1 MRKKM
6 QLLPTPEWKV
16 EVDRWTPDEWT
27 QMLDLFNDANVY
39 QTWSYGQVRWRKKS
53 LSHLILKRGGEIAG
67 MAQLRIVRPTKF
79 NFGMAHLR
87 WGPLCE
93 LRGKP
98 LDPEVVRRMADA
110 LDEEYVGKRKL
121 FLRILPNAFVGS
133 PRASV
138 LQAALYRFDTEPSLP
153 NNTYRTFLLDLAPG
167 LEELRKGL
175 DAKWRNHLSRAE
187 KNNLRVVAGSGNDEF
202 RTFCMIYNQMRKR
215 KTFETTVDVE
225 EFGRIQQDLAEPHRM
240 RILICEDRGIP
251 VAGLV
256 VSAMGDSAIYL
267 LGATSDEGLRSQ
279 GAYLLHWTMIQWLKE
294 KGIRWYDLGGIDPIA
309 NPGVYSFKKGF
320 SGADVYQLNPM
331 AACNSVVSSTVVKA
345 GLAIQRTL
353 RGWTEAL
360 PVPSNS

>member
-1 MRKKM
+1 MRKRM
-6 QLLPTPEWKV
+6 QLHADSEWQV
-16 EVDRWTPDEWT
+16 EIDRWTPDEWA

-39 QTWSYGQVRWRKKS
+39 QTWSYGQVRWGRKS
-53 LSHLILKRGGEIAG
+53 LSHLVLKRGGEVVG

-79 NFGMAHLR
+79 NFGMAYLR

-93 LRGKP
+93 RRGRP
-98 LDPEVVRRMADA
+98 LDSEVARRLADA
-110 LDEEYVGKRKL
+110 LDAEYVGKRKL
-121 FLRILPNAFVGS
+121 FLRIVPNAFVGS

-138 LQAALYRFDTEPSLP
+138 LQSALCRFDTEPSLP
-153 NNTYRTFLLDLAPG
+153 DNTYRTFLLDLAPG
-167 LEELRKGL
+167 LEELRRRL

-187 KNNLRVVAGSGNDEF
+187 KNNLRVIAGTGKDEF
-202 RTFCMIYNQMRKR
+202 RTFCLIYNQMRKR

-225 EFGRIQQDLAEPHRM
+225 EFGRIQENLAEPHRM
-240 RILICEDRGIP
+240 RTLICEDKGVA

-267 LGATSDEGLRSQ
+267 LGATSGDGMKSQ
-279 GAYLLHWTMIQWLKE
+279 GAYLLHWTAIQWLKE
-294 KGIRWYDLGGIDPIA
+294 RGIRWYDLGGIDPIA

-331 AACNSVVSSTVVKA
+331 ALCTSVVSSTIIRA

-353 RGWTEAL
+353 RGWMEAL